1 MAFEFAGNVYGAAPF
16 VMEKV
21 QASADCY
28 QGQLLRLDVNAGGV
42 VEPVAVAAAGPDTTS
57 YIAGICT
64 AVRTSPTYDS
74 TYQGDLATYDTTQ
87 AAQVAN
93 DPKGPTLVDVTII
106 RPGDKIKAPICNGTI
121 GTNLDLLTA
130 TADATDGLTV
140 THNAITTST
149 SFYSVV
155 YCRSGLNK
163 GQYRRVTTGATGV
176 QTVLVA
182 FTYDVLIG
190 DTFVVANVGGL
201 PGSTAHFDVDSQF
214 QAFDGGG
221 QNNSYFRGQV
231 LELNLEEAGKE
242 WMVVTINPVHLAYT
256 V

>member
-1 MAFEFAGNVYGAAPF
+1 MEYAGNIYGAAPF

-21 QASADCY
+21 QAAADCY
-28 QGQLLRLDVNAGGV
+28 QGQLLRLDADAGGV
-42 VEPVAVAAAGPDTTS
+42 VEPVAVANAGPDTAS
-57 YIAGICT
+57 FIVGLCT
-64 AVRTSPTYDS
+64 AVRTSPTYNS
-74 TYQGDLATYDTTQ
+74 TYKGDFADYDTTQ
-87 AAQVAN
+87 ATQVAN
-93 DPKGPTLVDVTII
+93 DPVGPTLVDVTII
-106 RPGDKIKAPICNGTI
+106 RPGDKIKGPICKGTI
-121 GTNLDLLTA
+121 GTNLDLLTDTGA
-130 TADATDGLTV
+130 STDGLTV

-149 SFYSVV
+149 SFYSVI
-155 YCRSGLNK
+155 YCRTGANR

-182 FTYDVLIG
+182 FTYDITAG

-221 QNNSYFRGQV
+221 QNNSYYRGQI

-242 WMVVTINPVHLAYT
+242 FMVVTINPAHLAYT